1 MLKLMSC
8 LSAQSFML
16 LHLVSVDPP
25 IKLGKKQHIFL
36 TQSEKYVAIQPR
48 NNLSRI

>member
-1 MLKLMSC
+1 MSC
-8 LSAQSFML
+8 LSAQGFML

-36 TQSEKYVAIQPR
+36 TQSGKYVSTQEIF
-48 NNLSRI
+48 NETI